1 MFFYLNYKFGFHI
14 QNTMSRGT
22 YFSRKSFAVR
32 LISLIDDSL
41 IDDSLIIK
49 DVIQA
54 TIPSNSPLKTI

>member
-14 QNTMSRGT
+14 QNTMSRSN
-22 YFSRKSFAVR
+22 YFFRKSFAVR
-32 LISLIDDSL
+32 LISL

-54 TIPSNSPLKTI
+54 TIPSNSTLKTI